1 MRSEESRG
9 VRGEPC
15 QGVDFFLRA
24 VRNGVV
30 PSALQFGA
38 WMEGCE
44 AEGPE
49 VGKEAAVIRQGPC
62 ERWFG
67 DDPGSAQA
75 KQGWGQRAG
84 PGAPWHSEHLLPGA
98 ALSPAQRHGTPT
110 SSHRGHSS
118 TAADGTWILPQGPR
132 G

>member
-9 VRGEPC
+9 VGGEPG

-49 VGKEAAVIRQGPC
+49 VGKDIVC
-62 ERWFG
+62 
-67 DDPGSAQA
+67 
-75 KQGWGQRAG
+75 
-84 PGAPWHSEHLLPGA
+84 
-98 ALSPAQRHGTPT
+98 
-110 SSHRGHSS
+110 
-118 TAADGTWILPQGPR
+118 
-132 G
+132 

>member
-9 VRGEPC
+9 VGGEPG
-15 QGVDFFLRA
+15 QGADFFLRA

-62 ERWFG
+62 ESVWT
-67 DDPGSAQA
+67 DA
-75 KQGWGQRAG
+75 
-84 PGAPWHSEHLLPGA
+84 LLRPVF
-98 ALSPAQRHGTPT
+98 T
-110 SSHRGHSS
+110 SSDPTIISCMVG
-118 TAADGTWILPQGPR
+118 AC
-132 G
+132 